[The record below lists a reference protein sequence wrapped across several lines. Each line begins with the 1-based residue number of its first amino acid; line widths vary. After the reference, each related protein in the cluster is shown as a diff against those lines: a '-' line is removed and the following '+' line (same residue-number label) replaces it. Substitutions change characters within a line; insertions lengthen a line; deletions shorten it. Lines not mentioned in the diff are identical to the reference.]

1 MFCLA
6 VATEA
11 PSDLKNPVSLS
22 TSYRSLQP
30 LKNSATS
37 FVPTH
42 PPSNQSVLWL
52 LNKRKRQAS
61 KQRASN
67 TCITC
72 LVLGNQGAME
82 LQRLCCKTCLN
93 KHDKPSAGLSTFAN
107 CIVQARCRDT
117 DCTVVHRN
125 ADLGPTI
132 CVLLVKQQYTIH
144 SNRPL
149 CRSLCQGLVVMIS
162 QCEQILDE

>member
-42 PPSNQSVLWL
+42 PPSNQSDYWL

-61 KQRASN
+61 KQRASDAY
-67 TCITC
+67 ITC
-72 LVLGNQGAME
+72 FVLGNQGAME

-93 KHDKPSAGLSTFAN
+93 KHYKPSAGLSTLAN
-107 CIVQARCRDT
+107 CIVQARCSGYRLHCYT
-117 DCTVVHRN
+117 QKCR
-125 ADLGPTI
+125 LGPNDL
-132 CVLLVKQQYTIH
+132 CVTRRATAH
-144 SNRPL
+144 N
-149 CRSLCQGLVVMIS
+149 S
-162 QCEQILDE
+162 QH